1 MDDGFF
7 FFEDA
12 FDLNDVDDPSCFMCD
27 QSFGGFY
34 LCHLLIASSLLFKRV
49 CPSIHLDIRL
59 KTSSRPDGL
68 VLFLYCLL
76 NFITLLA
83 TCVCIGVCVC
93 VLAGDL

>member
-1 MDDGFF
+1 MQKTPKMPKKSYGPTNGHSGLESRVHATKNSVRFRLCFHTWMTVF

-12 FDLNDVDDPSCFMCD
+12 FDLNDVDDSSCFLCD

-59 KTSSRPDGL
+59 
-68 VLFLYCLL
+68 
-76 NFITLLA
+76 
-83 TCVCIGVCVC
+83 
-93 VLAGDL
+93 